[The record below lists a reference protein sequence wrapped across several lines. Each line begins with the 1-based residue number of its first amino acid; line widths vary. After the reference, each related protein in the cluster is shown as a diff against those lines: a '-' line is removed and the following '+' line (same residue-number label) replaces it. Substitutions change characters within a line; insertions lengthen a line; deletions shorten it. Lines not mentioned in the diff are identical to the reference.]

1 MASAQT
7 CPFHSYVRANSLA
20 EPRAYRE
27 RSFFVLPGLLSE
39 REVDALAARVDNYVV
54 SSEQEPATTLLRA
67 RPFGDRSGGWYASD
81 FPSDA
86 RLRPL
91 FDAVNTKRRLNDAL
105 GAVWGGGHRA
115 LARRDLY
122 VDYSIGWHND
132 WPGRAATAT
141 HALTGAWQRKGG
153 KLPSAWMRALR
164 PKAGDSFASQA
175 HYQDDPEYGIATVAV
190 YLQDHRD
197 DDDALT
203 LIPRAKNIGGSTKCC
218 KTMPTAAEERKLGAV
233 TLRVCKGDVVVFDS
247 RVMHRGVPPPAENE
261 PDRRRNRE
269 LNASAPHRTLFT
281 LNYGRR
287 HSLYSEIYDEFFAE
301 RNALFNERC
310 LCGGAI
316 SELRSNASRQKVA
329 WAEQHS
335 WSTDKCG
342 ADHASLS
349 WSRWAER
356 RQPDAS
362 LQHSL
367 ATRPAPPPS
376 YVPEIPMG
384 HAAGLVVLVV
394 GASSGVG
401 LEAATAL
408 AAAGAKVHVTVRDA
422 SASGELCRAGVTA
435 HSLDVRDDAQAA
447 ALARELSAKGVVL
460 DVLLHVAG
468 TNRGSYAEQ
477 HATNARAPF
486 AVADALLPAMTAA
499 RGGGGGR
506 RPRAC
511 IVTSI
516 FGTERQREARRC
528 DATARGA
535 STGLCAYIQTKLEA
549 NQRFKTWEPA
559 WRQRGVTAV
568 ALHPGWVATQMTGF
582 RGDISAGE
590 AGRGIASVCT
600 GASRR
605 QSGQWFDWR
614 GRALDW
620 NSALDYY
627 TKP

>member
-1 MASAQT
+1 M
-7 CPFHSYVRANSLA
+7 
-20 EPRAYRE
+20 
-27 RSFFVLPGLLSE
+27 
-39 REVDALAARVDNYVV
+39 
-54 SSEQEPATTLLRA
+54 
-67 RPFGDRSGGWYASD
+67 
-81 FPSDA
+81 
-86 RLRPL
+86 
-91 FDAVNTKRRLNDAL
+91 NDAL
-105 GAVWGGGHRA
+105 GAVWSGGHRA

-447 ALARELSAKGVVL
+447 ALARELCQGRRARRAPPRRRHQPRKL
-460 DVLLHVAG
+460 QRAARDE
-468 TNRGSYAEQ
+468 R
-477 HATNARAPF
+477 ARA
-486 AVADALLPAMTAA
+486 VRGRRRPAPGDDGGPRRRAAAARVHRDEHLRHRAAA
-499 RGGGGGR
+499 RGAAVRRDGARSVDGALRVHPDEARGEPALQDVGAGVAAARRDGGR
-506 RPRAC
+506 APPRVGGDADDRLPRRHLGGRGRPRHRVGVHGCEQTA
-511 IVTSI
+511 VRPMS
-516 FGTERQREARRC
+516 
-528 DATARGA
+528 TAR
-535 STGLCAYIQTKLEA
+535 
-549 NQRFKTWEPA
+549 
-559 WRQRGVTAV
+559 
-568 ALHPGWVATQMTGF
+568 
-582 RGDISAGE
+582 
-590 AGRGIASVCT
+590 
-600 GASRR
+600 
-605 QSGQWFDWR
+605 
-614 GRALDW
+614 RALD
-620 NSALDYY
+620 
-627 TKP
+627 